1 MAGAV
6 VVAGAA
12 GAAAAIQV
20 LPIRR
25 SWPASN
31 TQQLSNMNLTGTSDL
46 VRLITTATADI
57 HVQASWVDQTST
69 AFTPG
74 RTNTNIASATTT
86 TVVASPA
93 ASTQRAVTSMKIRN
107 AHASTSNTVT
117 VLHTDG
123 TTAPQIWKGTLA
135 AGESVEYDGKVFVR
149 LDATGAIV
157 NVFSSL
163 SYQPLDADLTAIAAL
178 TSAANKLPYA
188 TGTEAWALTD
198 LSSFARTLIDDA
210 NAATARGTLGVA
222 VDFISGHIQTAANA
236 TYYLDQYAAYAYTIN
251 EIRII
256 SASGTVTAA
265 VKIDGSNVTGIS
277 AVSVSSSEAT
287 GTATA
292 ANSVSVGNTVTLVL
306 SSNATA
312 LDVRF
317 TLKIT
322 RA

>member
-1 MAGAV
+1 
-6 VVAGAA
+6 
-12 GAAAAIQV
+12 
-20 LPIRR
+20 
-25 SWPASN
+25 
-31 TQQLSNMNLTGTSDL
+31 MNLTGTSDL

-74 RTNTNIASATTT
+74 RTNTNIVSATTT

-135 AGESVEYDGKVFVR
+135 AGESVEYDGKVFKRYNSEGSEVVLIAT
-149 LDATGAIV
+149 LDGDKGDITISNGGSTYTIDNNVVTLAKIQALATDTVIGRA
-157 NVFSSL
+157 
-163 SYQPLDADLTAIAAL
+163 TAG
-178 TSAANKLPYA
+178 
-188 TGTEAWALTD
+188 TGTPEAITVTSVARAL
-198 LSSFARTLIDDA
+198 LDDTTV
-210 NAATARGTLGVA
+210 ATQRATLGVA
-222 VDFISGHIQTAANA
+222 VDFISGHIETAANT
-236 TYYLDQYAAYAYTIN
+236 TYYLDQYAMYAYTIN

-265 VKIDGSNVTGIS
+265 VKIDGSNVTGIGAV
-277 AVSVSSSEAT
+277 AVSSAEAT

-292 ANSVSVGNTVTLVL
+292 ANSVAVGQTVSLVL
-306 SSNATA
+306 SSNSSA
-312 LDVRF
+312 LNVRF

>member
-1 MAGAV
+1 
-6 VVAGAA
+6 
-12 GAAAAIQV
+12 
-20 LPIRR
+20 
-25 SWPASN
+25 
-31 TQQLSNMNLTGTSDL
+31 MNLTGTSDL

-86 TVVASPA
+86 TVVGSPA
-93 ASTQRAVTSMKIRN
+93 ASTQRALTSMKIRN

-117 VLHTDG
+117 VIHTDG
-123 TTAPQIWKGTLA
+123 STAGQVWKGTLA
-135 AGESVEYDGKVFVR
+135 AGESVEYDGKVFRRYNSEGSEVVLIAT
-149 LDATGAIV
+149 LDGDKGDITISNGGSTYTIDN
-157 NVFSSL
+157 NVVAL
-163 SYQPLDADLTAIAAL
+163 AKIQALAADTAIGRVSAGTGTPETFTV
-178 TSAANKLPYA
+178 TSAAR
-188 TGTEAWALTD
+188 AL
-198 LSSFARTLIDDA
+198 LDDA
-210 NAATARGTLGVA
+210 NAAAQRATLGVA
-222 VDFISGHIQTAANA
+222 VDVIPGHIETAADT
-236 TYYLDQYAAYAYTIN
+236 TYYLDQYAMYAYTIN

-277 AVSVSSSEAT
+277 AVSVSSAEAT

-306 SSNATA
+306 SSNAAA